1 MRKHILNFRPFS
13 LIKLT
18 AFCAVI
24 FAGAVNQVWACTRIT
39 YEGLNGNVF
48 TGRTFDYDRAF
59 NHELWVLPA
68 GIEWDGQA
76 GGTAADPFAKGPNDI
91 TWTSKYGSVVITTA
105 GGGALDGMNAEGL
118 SMSFNL
124 DSYAQYGG
132 PRSKGN
138 DISVFFVGHYVLGTF
153 ATVNEAIDGMKK
165 LHVVAVPVKLANG
178 IGYNGIMSLTD
189 ASGDTAVFQWEKG
202 VLKIYHGRQYNVMT
216 NEALSPAS
224 NFGDMQKIRQ
234 YYRDINSL
242 GKNNLTVFLPG
253 SYSSEDRIAR
263 AGYYLD
269 KLPKESDPTLARMRT
284 FVAIRAMAAAMPFT
298 DGSGDDLR
306 NDVTAW
312 TSVAD
317 LKTGRYYIDVPE
329 LLSPYYVDLN
339 KVDLKP
345 GAPLKK
351 LTIAVSAD
359 LTKRETVTPYSGDV
373 ANKLE
378 TSKPSPVWS
387 LENYK

>member
-1 MRKHILNFRPFS
+1 MKHRILNFRPFS
-13 LIKLT
+13 LVKL
-18 AFCAVI
+18 AAVCAAI
-24 FAGAVNQVWACTRIT
+24 SAGAVNQAWACTRIT

-48 TGRTFDYDRAF
+48 TARTFDYDRAF

-76 GGTAADPFAKGPNDI
+76 GGTTADPLAKGPNDI
-91 TWTSKYGSVVITTA
+91 KWTSKYGSVVITTA

-132 PRSKGN
+132 RRSKEN
-138 DISVFFVGHYVLGTF
+138 DISVFFLGHYVLGMF
-153 ATVNEAIDGMKK
+153 ATVNEAIDGMEK

-189 ASGDTAVFQWEKG
+189 ASGDTAVLQWEKG

-216 NEALSPAS
+216 NEAISPAN

-234 YYRDINSL
+234 YYRDINAQ

-269 KLPKESDPTLARMRT
+269 KLPRESDPTLARMRT
-284 FVAIRAMAAAMPFT
+284 FVAIRAMAAAMPFA

-317 LKTGRYYIDVPE
+317 LKTKRYYIEFPE
-329 LLSPYYVDLN
+329 LLAPYYVDLN
-339 KVDLKP
+339 KLDLKP
-345 GAPLKK
+345 GASLKK
-351 LTIAVSAD
+351 LTIAVSSD

-378 TSKPSPVWS
+378 ISKPSPVWS
-387 LENYK
+387 LGNYK

>member
-1 MRKHILNFRPFS
+1 
-13 LIKLT
+13 
-18 AFCAVI
+18 
-24 FAGAVNQVWACTRIT
+24 
-39 YEGLNGNVF
+39 
-48 TGRTFDYDRAF
+48 
-59 NHELWVLPA
+59 
-68 GIEWDGQA
+68 
-76 GGTAADPFAKGPNDI
+76 
-91 TWTSKYGSVVITTA
+91 
-105 GGGALDGMNAEGL
+105 
-118 SMSFNL
+118 MSFNL

-138 DISVFFVGHYVLGTF
+138 DISMFVLGHYVLGMF

-202 VLKIYHGRQYNVMT
+202 VLKIYHGWQYNVMT
-216 NEALSPAS
+216 NEAISPAN

-234 YYRDINSL
+234 YYRDINSQ

-269 KLPKESDPTLARMRT
+269 KLPKESDPALARMRT
-284 FVAIRAMAAAMPFT
+284 FVTIRAMAAPIPFAN
-298 DGSGDDLR
+298 GSGDDLL

-312 TSVAD
+312 TTVAD
-317 LKTGRYYIDVPE
+317 LKNKRYYIDVPE
-329 LLSPYYVDLN
+329 LLAPYYVDLN
-339 KVDLKP
+339 ELDLKP

-351 LTIAVSAD
+351 LTIAVSTD

-378 TSKPSPVWS
+378 TSKPSPAWS
-387 LENYK
+387 LGNYK